1 MSDDKLNPEII
12 NQFAISLLQQN
23 SLDDLLW
30 SMASN
35 IGELLGFEDCVIYLI
50 EGDLLI
56 QKAAFGVKNPKS
68 RNIKNQIKIQLGEGI
83 VGSVGLNAQKEY
95 VPDLSKDSRYIEDE
109 FKGCSELAVPLLYEA
124 KVIGVLD
131 SESSKVDGFDQR
143 DLKMFESLAN
153 IAGARI
159 ASAIAQADKEA
170 AEVALVKAKLD
181 ADKANQAKSDFIA
194 KMSHEFKTPLNVI
207 LGFSSILKRNA
218 DPSTEE
224 KLDKILWSGQQ
235 LLALVNE
242 SMDVIQLEQNYLKL
256 DLRPVP
262 IEQVVIGC
270 MDIMQSE
277 ARKGEVHLESD
288 CASLQLETD
297 RNRLQQVLMNL
308 ISNAIKY
315 NRKQGQVKVSAQP
328 VNEAE
333 LEIVV
338 EDTGVGINATD
349 LQLIYEP
356 FRRFGSRQNEIEGH
370 GVGMMICRQLVEALH
385 GSIHISS
392 EVDIGTRVCLRLPL
406 KFHEVQFSAVGG

>member
-1 MSDDKLNPEII
+1 MSDEKLNLEII

-35 IGELLGFEDCVIYLI
+35 IGELLGFEDCVIYLL

-68 RNIKNQIKIQLGEGI
+68 RNIKNQINIQLGEGI
-83 VGSVGLNAQKEY
+83 VGSVGLNARMEY
-95 VPDLSKDSRYIEDE
+95 VPDLAQDSRYIEDE

-159 ASAIAQADKEA
+159 ASAIAQAEKEA

-194 KMSHEFKTPLNVI
+194 KMSHEFKTPLNAI

-218 DPSTEE
+218 DPATEE

-242 SMDVIQLEQNYLKL
+242 SMDVIQLE
-256 DLRPVP
+256 
-262 IEQVVIGC
+262 
-270 MDIMQSE
+270 
-277 ARKGEVHLESD
+277 
-288 CASLQLETD
+288 
-297 RNRLQQVLMNL
+297 
-308 ISNAIKY
+308 
-315 NRKQGQVKVSAQP
+315 
-328 VNEAE
+328 
-333 LEIVV
+333 
-338 EDTGVGINATD
+338 
-349 LQLIYEP
+349 
-356 FRRFGSRQNEIEGH
+356 
-370 GVGMMICRQLVEALH
+370 
-385 GSIHISS
+385 
-392 EVDIGTRVCLRLPL
+392 
-406 KFHEVQFSAVGG
+406 